1 MVMKRVNY
9 VNKGEKILTALAK
22 IIEEGEN
29 LGLQLKGAKEK
40 ARNLGKVLDEKKIK
54 VALIG
59 RVSDGKTSI
68 LAAMLGCKTEDMKIG
83 IGETSDQLQSYVIDS
98 MGTGI
103 EFVDTPGLF
112 GTKEKEIDGDHLQ
125 ISSLT
130 EKFLSEAHIILYI
143 CDARTPIKNVHES
156 LIFDILRKYNK
167 LGTTIFVL
175 NKMDDV
181 CDLEDEEDFRD
192 MKDVKTKWLIEG
204 LEKAIQLTDEEK
216 SQLKYVC
223 ISADPNRKGID
234 FWLAN
239 ENNSNYEKLSRVS
252 SLRKIVES
260 LLNSSDE
267 NKLHESNLMS
277 IRKDILRQIDK
288 QADQNIAPTEEK
300 LSKFE
305 ETCEVARGDFNSI
318 QNSLLN
324 SKSNLRD
331 QLESERLRVLN
342 DIDGATIDS
351 MSEMMDKNFG
361 TLDADQNFGSFVAHI
376 DKVFED
382 VLGSSMNLD
391 VQCQNNVKLLNT
403 DQGFFEKLFNKYGGQ
418 VGNLKIDNNMVKSG
432 RDLIAPSF
440 KFRPWGAVKFA
451 ENINKGLGG
460 LALVVEGIQLWREHK
475 AEKALAEL
483 KKQLKEY
490 VGAYFN
496 QLNQVIRDDEQF
508 YRLTPSFLVF
518 RELLNQKNKELEEV
532 KAQLKDLQEYQEKV
546 KKSIL
551 TDIEDVDFEEI
562 D

>member
-1 MVMKRVNY
+1 M
-9 VNKGEKILTALAK
+9 
-22 IIEEGEN
+22 
-29 LGLQLKGAKEK
+29 
-40 ARNLGKVLDEKKIK
+40 
-54 VALIG
+54 
-59 RVSDGKTSI
+59 
-68 LAAMLGCKTEDMKIG
+68 
-83 IGETSDQLQSYVIDS
+83 
-98 MGTGI
+98 
-103 EFVDTPGLF
+103 
-112 GTKEKEIDGDHLQ
+112 
-125 ISSLT
+125 
-130 EKFLSEAHIILYI
+130 
-143 CDARTPIKNVHES
+143 
-156 LIFDILRKYNK
+156 
-167 LGTTIFVL
+167 
-175 NKMDDV
+175 
-181 CDLEDEEDFRD
+181 
-192 MKDVKTKWLIEG
+192 
-204 LEKAIQLTDEEK
+204 
-216 SQLKYVC
+216 
-223 ISADPNRKGID
+223 
-234 FWLAN
+234 
-239 ENNSNYEKLSRVS
+239 
-252 SLRKIVES
+252 
-260 LLNSSDE
+260 LNSSDE
-267 NKLHESNLMS
+267 RKLHESNLTS

-305 ETCEVARGDFNSI
+305 DTFEVARGDFNSI
-318 QNSLLN
+318 QDSLM
-324 SKSNLRD
+324 KSRTNLRD
-331 QLESERLRVLN
+331 CLESERLRVLN
-342 DIDGATIDS
+342 DIDSASIDS
-351 MSEMMDKNFG
+351 MSEIMNKDFG

-440 KFRPWGAVKFA
+440 KFKPWGAVKLA
-451 ENINKGLGG
+451 ENVNKGIGG
-460 LALVVEGIQLWREHK
+460 LGLVVEGIQLWREHK

-532 KAQLKDLQEYQEKV
+532 KAQLKELQEYQEKV

>member
-9 VNKGEKILTALAK
+9 VNKGKKILTALAK

-59 RVSDGKTSI
+59 RFSDGKTSI

-83 IGETSDQLQSYVIDS
+83 IDETSDQLQSYVIDS

-112 GTKEKEIDGDHLQ
+112 GTKEKEIDGDYLQ
-125 ISSLT
+125 ISSIT
-130 EKFLSEAHIILYI
+130 EKYLSEAHIILYI

-156 LIFDILRKYNK
+156 LIFDVLRKYNK
-167 LGTTIFVL
+167 LDTTIFVL
-175 NKMDDV
+175 NKMDGV
-181 CDLEDEEDFRD
+181 CDLEDEEDFQE
-192 MKDVKTKWLIEG
+192 MKDVKAKWLIEG

-216 SQLKYVC
+216 SKLKYVC
-223 ISADPNRKGID
+223 ISADPNREGLD

-239 ENNSNYEKLSRVS
+239 EKSSDYEKLSRIS
-252 SLRKIVES
+252 SLRKIVEN

-267 NKLHESNLMS
+267 RKLHESNLTS

-305 ETCEVARGDFNSI
+305 DTFEVARGDFNSI
-318 QNSLLN
+318 QDSLM
-324 SKSNLRD
+324 KSRTNLRD
-331 QLESERLRVLN
+331 CLESERLRVLN
-342 DIDGATIDS
+342 DIDSASIDS
-351 MSEMMDKNFG
+351 MSEIMNKDFG

-391 VQCQNNVKLLNT
+391 VRCQNNVKLLNT
-403 DQGFFEKLFNKYGGQ
+403 DQGFLEKLFNKYGSQ
-418 VGNLKIDNNMVKSG
+418 IGNVKIDNNMVKNG

-440 KFRPWGAVKFA
+440 KFKPWGAVKLA
-451 ENINKGLGG
+451 ENVNKGIGG
-460 LALVVEGIQLWREHK
+460 LGLVVEGIQLWREHK

-490 VGAYFN
+490 VGLYHN
-496 QLNQVIRDDEQF
+496 ELSQMIRDDEQF
-508 YRLTPSFLVF
+508 YKLNPNFLVF
-518 RELLNQKNKELEEV
+518 RELLSQKNKELEEM
-532 KAQLKDLQEYQEKV
+532 KAQLKELQEYQEKV

>member
-1 MVMKRVNY
+1 
-9 VNKGEKILTALAK
+9 
-22 IIEEGEN
+22 
-29 LGLQLKGAKEK
+29 
-40 ARNLGKVLDEKKIK
+40 
-54 VALIG
+54 
-59 RVSDGKTSI
+59 
-68 LAAMLGCKTEDMKIG
+68 
-83 IGETSDQLQSYVIDS
+83 
-98 MGTGI
+98 
-103 EFVDTPGLF
+103 
-112 GTKEKEIDGDHLQ
+112 
-125 ISSLT
+125 
-130 EKFLSEAHIILYI
+130 
-143 CDARTPIKNVHES
+143 
-156 LIFDILRKYNK
+156 
-167 LGTTIFVL
+167 
-175 NKMDDV
+175 
-181 CDLEDEEDFRD
+181 
-192 MKDVKTKWLIEG
+192 
-204 LEKAIQLTDEEK
+204 
-216 SQLKYVC
+216 
-223 ISADPNRKGID
+223 
-234 FWLAN
+234 
-239 ENNSNYEKLSRVS
+239 
-252 SLRKIVES
+252 
-260 LLNSSDE
+260 
-267 NKLHESNLMS
+267 MS

-288 QADQNIAPTEEK
+288 QADQNIVPTEEK

-532 KAQLKDLQEYQEKV
+532 KAQLKELQEYQEKV

-551 TDIEDVDFEEI
+551 TDIEDVDFDEI